1 MGEAVKYDP
10 ELFLFERAQAVS
22 SRIGEFLIGLSRI
35 GAATETDWV
44 PLEMASFST
53 TYNYGVQDGILIV
66 DAETASVS
74 MSYRTEADEWAE
86 KYPLYSGDRVR
97 ASYDG
102 KVVFLGTVDK
112 IDVRYS
118 ADPSAKPYG
127 KVRTITFAADMLG
140 THAAMMGR
148 MICPGRLPAES
159 AYNRIRRWVTV
170 TGW

>member
-1 MGEAVKYDP
+1 MAVKYDP
-10 ELFLFERAQAVS
+10 ELFVFERAQAVS
-22 SRIGEFLIGLSRI
+22 SRIGEFLIGISRI

-44 PLEMASFST
+44 PLGFASFST
-53 TYNYGVQDGILIV
+53 TDNYGVQDGILIV

-74 MSYRTEADEWAE
+74 MSYRTDADEWAE

-97 ASYDG
+97 ATYDG

-112 IDVRYS
+112 ISVRYS
-118 ADPSAKPYG
+118 AEPGAQPYG
-127 KVRTITFAADMLG
+127 KARTINFTADMLG
-140 THAAMMGR
+140 TYAAMMGR
-148 MICPGRLPAES
+148 IICPGILPAES